1 MTTLSAKPTASQR
14 EWFTP
19 VWVVPVMIFA
29 AVIVYGAVHGHIPES
44 GVNLVPS
51 TVAP

>member
-1 MTTLSAKPTASQR
+1 MTTLSVKPPASGR

-19 VWVVPVMIFA
+19 VWVVPALLLA
-29 AVIVYGAVHGHIPES
+29 AVIVYAAVNGSVLES
-44 GVNLVPS
+44 AVSLVPP